1 MGRYFKAQPVE
12 LNRDFIYQPPLE
24 LMAKAL
30 LKKDDDIQ
38 QQADTM
44 ELIRSLPIDFID
56 YHKEGAANIKN
67 EINSDID
74 NFAKEIQ
81 GKGALDGS
89 LKAKLNAYK
98 NKLQE
103 RYSTGDIYNIQQT
116 KKNYEEFEKKLE
128 ANKSLTSAQKEDHKN
143 NYWKNYTNE
152 NPEGAYKSVYTPGP
166 IIDDADFAGEMNK
179 WIKTLPADKV
189 KTVTEKLGGRYD
201 KMTTTERN
209 NFILENGHELFLE
222 SRPDLKELLLQQGK
236 SGIYNNRDIRFNKDG
251 SLNYKEGF
259 LGNLGKVAK
268 EMNYIDTLDSTTYDV
283 NQYTFR
289 QEEWNRADAKEREQK
304 SIEKHYGTNT
314 DVSDR
319 IKKSNNIQDYRDKRI
334 EEITSKLPENIRKKI
349 NNQKDL
355 LKYTKGVK
363 GLEKLHNELLNL
375 DDEIERTSKAS
386 YDYFAVKGGIV
397 EAEKKQ
403 KEFNESVKANY
414 RNIRFSLA
422 PKEVE
427 NSDIPIYSKDK
438 KTIIGYKK
446 GRQNYNLKSQY
457 DNFYPEQTIGQI
469 RYLPDGRKIKVT
481 GVKFIENS
489 AEPIIMNTPE
499 TTGTSINY
507 NDAKVNLQFTGNL
520 IKKDGAI
527 DDSETGSQSYVQRA
541 YFDMSKGVGLERN

>member
-81 GKGALDGS
+81 GKAALDGS

-103 RYSTGDIYNIQQT
+103 RYSTGDIYNIQET
-116 KKNYEEFEKKLE
+116 AKNYREFEKKLE

-143 NYWKNYTNE
+143 TYWKNYTNE

-166 IIDDADFAGEMNK
+166 IVDDADFAGEMNK

-222 SRPDLKELLLQQGK
+222 SRPDLKELLIQQGK
-236 SGIYNNRDIRFNKDG
+236 SGVYNNRDIKFNKDG

-268 EMNYIDTLDSTTYDV
+268 EMNYIDTLDSTTYDT
-283 NQYTFR
+283 NDYTFR
-289 QEEWNRADAKEREQK
+289 QEEWNRAEQAEKAAALAEVSKDVSIAYTVSTEARNEEQK
-304 SIEKHYGTNT
+304 VVDYISSKLIDPRT
-314 DVSDR
+314 
-319 IKKSNNIQDYRDKRI
+319 KKPYQLNNIDHAIKVLELANSKTNSTTLKEQLQLARDTKANTKASMVASWKPVYDLGYTEKDIDRM
-334 EEITSKLPENIRKKI
+334 KENIKLSLINSGYNFRYNIAPMKSINEKGKSTVLHTKTEYQNINPKNLINKYTTLPFSDKKVLI
-349 NNQKDL
+349 TNIAPIADSFIPIIKNKNNL
-355 LKYTKGVK
+355 NNNEASVVLKYTYI
-363 GLEKLHNELLNL
+363 
-375 DDEIERTSKAS
+375 DD
-386 YDYFAVKGGIV
+386 
-397 EAEKKQ
+397 
-403 KEFNESVKANY
+403 
-414 RNIRFSLA
+414 
-422 PKEVE
+422 
-427 NSDIPIYSKDK
+427 
-438 KTIIGYKK
+438 
-446 GRQNYNLKSQY
+446 
-457 DNFYPEQTIGQI
+457 
-469 RYLPDGRKIKVT
+469 
-481 GVKFIENS
+481 
-489 AEPIIMNTPE
+489 
-499 TTGTSINY
+499 TGTEKS
-507 NDAKVNLQFTGNL
+507 FTKEAL
-520 IKKDGAI
+520 M
-527 DDSETGSQSYVQRA
+527 
-541 YFDMSKGVGLERN
+541 DMNQLKPDTNN